1 MEGKEL
7 KRAGK
12 PFPLR
17 KVGWLAMLIVFGAS
31 SAFLWTQQ
39 LRLMQSS
46 AALDRQWQTLA
57 QQQAQFEQR
66 ITGLETRQQQTEPP
80 KPLVSAVTQ
89 EQLTQAL
96 AENRQEASQQH
107 TQLQQQMTSVT
118 QRVEVLEQHY
128 VALSGQWPELKQQ
141 MADLLAGRKSALAPS
156 SLSAVTTSPKKP
168 VKKVAAKVTSS
179 ASAPFVLNGVE
190 YRGGARFVSVTP
202 RQASSLEQVRLLTPG
217 ESFSGWTLLTIDSR
231 QATFRTAR
239 RTLTLSVH

>member
-1 MEGKEL
+1 MEEKEP

-17 KVGWLAMLIVFGAS
+17 KAGCLAMVIVLGAS

-46 AALDRQWQTLA
+46 AALEQQWQTLA

-66 ITGLETRQQQTEPP
+66 IAGVETRQQQTEPP

-96 AENRQEASQQH
+96 AENRQEVSQQH
-107 TQLQQQMTSVT
+107 AQLQQQMTSVT
-118 QRVEVLEQHY
+118 QRVEVLEQRDG
-128 VALSGQWPELKQQ
+128 ALSGQWLELKQQ

-156 SLSAVTTSPKKP
+156 SSSAVANPLKKP
-168 VKKVAAKVTSS
+168 VKKTAAKVISS

-217 ESFSGWTLLTIDSR
+217 ESFSGWMLLTIDSR
-231 QATFRTAR
+231 QATFRTAG